1 MLDCKKDEVIVET
14 LVRAGSLDRGPCDAC
29 TIDTSL
35 LSLGNAGSSI
45 DRPCETDKL
54 CCRLRLSQFTDHVM
68 KVVIIIFLLLLT
80 GNAYTQTIH
89 NLRFV
94 HVGIEDKPIGTL
106 SISVEKLIHP
116 NNREADL
123 MFGKAIKTDIKTFTT
138 LIEVLK
144 SSKLLSAKS
153 DKINNELNY
162 EILGSDG
169 LKLYLNYRNTT
180 DFFQNLR
187 NTLVKNKRDNAVIT
201 AFKHY

>member
-1 MLDCKKDEVIVET
+1 
-14 LVRAGSLDRGPCDAC
+14 
-29 TIDTSL
+29 
-35 LSLGNAGSSI
+35 
-45 DRPCETDKL
+45 
-54 CCRLRLSQFTDHVM
+54 
-68 KVVIIIFLLLLT
+68 
-80 GNAYTQTIH
+80 
-89 NLRFV
+89 
-94 HVGIEDKPIGTL
+94 
-106 SISVEKLIHP
+106 
-116 NNREADL
+116 

-201 AFKHY
+201 AFKYY